1 MDTSTARIMET
12 KFVKKG
18 RKTNLH
24 GMQTSMGYQSI
35 SHARTAPPRYIQSC
49 GVMAFFNVHTKKM
62 KIQLDAGRNM
72 VVQEQQK
79 MGNILGRKLPLNMD
93 LSPA

>member
-1 MDTSTARIMET
+1 METPTARIMET

-18 RKTNLH
+18 RTTLMM
-24 GMQTSMGYQSI
+24 MQASKPYQSI
-35 SHARTAPPRYIQSC
+35 SNARTAPSRYIQSC
-49 GVMAFFNVHTKKM
+49 GVTAFFNVHTKKM
-62 KIQLDAGRNM
+62 KIQLDAARNM

-79 MGNILGRKLPLNMD
+79 MENIIVRKLPLNMD

>member
-1 MDTSTARIMET
+1 MDTPTARIMET

-18 RKTNLH
+18 RTTH
-24 GMQTSMGYQSI
+24 GMMQHHQSI

-49 GVMAFFNVHTKKM
+49 GVTAFFNVHTKKM
-62 KIQLDAGRNM
+62 KIQLDAARNM